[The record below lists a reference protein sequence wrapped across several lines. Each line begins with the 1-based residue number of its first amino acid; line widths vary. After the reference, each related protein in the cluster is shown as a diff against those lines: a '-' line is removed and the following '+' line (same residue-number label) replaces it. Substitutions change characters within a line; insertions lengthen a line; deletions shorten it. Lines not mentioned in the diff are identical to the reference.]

1 MEFNTKDAM
10 TIMLDDILP
19 EYPRFDP
26 AYRRAPRRE
35 AALTQADK
43 ELAIRN
49 ALRYIPK
56 QHHAQ
61 MAVEFAQELEQT
73 GRIYG
78 YRFRP
83 EGKLIGKQI
92 RMISGI
98 VYAVY
103 HGIFKRNSSSR
114 LIKIFSAGCKQ
125 HINIIPV
132 INRHNLRSGF
142 IIRCVQ

>member
-1 MEFNTKDAM
+1 MNFDPRDAM
-10 TIMLDDILP
+10 TIMLDDVLP
-19 EYPRFDP
+19 EYPSFDP

-35 AALTQADK
+35 AHLTQADK

-83 EGKLIGKQI
+83 EGKLTGKPIDEYKGNCVEAKAFQV
-92 RMISGI
+92 MIDTTWTLMWLCTPMSW
-98 VYAVY
+98 
-103 HGIFKRNSSSR
+103 
-114 LIKIFSAGCKQ
+114 
-125 HINIIPV
+125 
-132 INRHNLRSGF
+132 
-142 IIRCVQ
+142 

>member
-78 YRFRP
+78 
-83 EGKLIGKQI
+83 
-92 RMISGI
+92 
-98 VYAVY
+98 
-103 HGIFKRNSSSR
+103 
-114 LIKIFSAGCKQ
+114 
-125 HINIIPV
+125 
-132 INRHNLRSGF
+132 
-142 IIRCVQ
+142 

>member
-1 MEFNTKDAM
+1 MFDPRDAM
-10 TIMLDDILP
+10 TIMLDDVLP
-19 EYPRFDP
+19 EYPSFDP

-49 ALRYIPK
+49 ALRYIPQ

-61 MAVEFAQELEQT
+61 MAVEFAKELEET

-83 EGKLIGKQI
+83 EGKLIGKPI
-92 RMISGI
+92 DEYKGNCVEATS
-98 VYAVY
+98 
-103 HGIFKRNSSSR
+103 KSR
-114 LIKIFSAGCKQ
+114 LLSIMTWNALASTQLPLYSSMGLPISL
-125 HINIIPV
+125 P
-132 INRHNLRSGF
+132 SG
-142 IIRCVQ
+142 RKR